1 MAGKWQLIRGNKRGR
16 ITRWPCTVCNE
27 GCTTN
32 AIFCENC
39 GQWAHYSCEDR
50 RESEFQELSHITC
63 AYICS
68 GCRVDQKGK
77 FDFKK
82 SLQRLTKASRSRGI
96 KSLQEAAMQEKVFLS
111 NQPLQST
118 TVKHVATGKIHQY
131 SAKVIEMFH
140 RSASRVPHYVTGD
153 GNCLFNSVSVVLC
166 GNESIACELR
176 VRTCVE
182 LVTKIVEYGY

>member
-1 MAGKWQLIRGNKRGR
+1 MNEDESSMVITLMVMKAPKYCIRSYRHFDTAHTCTFSRVLLNRFEVLSLEVCIVTAMAGKWQLVRGNKRGR

-39 GQWAHYSCEDR
+39 GQWAHYSCKDL
-50 RESEFQELSHITC
+50 RESEFQELSDITC

-82 SLQRLTKASRSRGI
+82 SLQRLTEASCTRGI
-96 KSLQEAAMQEKVFLS
+96 KSL
-111 NQPLQST
+111 
-118 TVKHVATGKIHQY
+118 
-131 SAKVIEMFH
+131 
-140 RSASRVPHYVTGD
+140 
-153 GNCLFNSVSVVLC
+153 
-166 GNESIACELR
+166 
-176 VRTCVE
+176 
-182 LVTKIVEYGY
+182 